1 MRIDSLTYFNS
12 SLAGI
17 RDNQSSISR
26 LNQQIAADQRVLQ
39 PKDDPQATEQILDL
53 SNRVAART
61 QFASN
66 QDRASIGLKY
76 ESTVLSEMRDTLT
89 SVKDLLAGSVAGSD
103 TSLRDQVAQQIKG
116 LANQLLDLANTRDP
130 SGNYIFGGYDTVNKP
145 YGNPLDGS
153 ISATTYGGTPN
164 PGGTRSIEVEV
175 GRLVQVNDNLDGVFQ
190 HGVAGSD
197 LLQQLDDM
205 VTNLSAT
212 TTTQAD
218 ITQWMGVVDTA
229 TANLDT
235 ITYRVSAAY
244 GEVDD
249 VRTTSSALKLL
260 EQNALSDVQ
269 SLDKTSAILE
279 LQNRQT
285 SLEAA
290 ERAYALTSSLSL
302 FNFLG

>member
-1 MRIDSLTYFNS
+1 MRIDSLSYFNS

-17 RDNQSSISR
+17 RDNQAAISR

-53 SNRVAART
+53 SNRIAART

-66 QDRASIGLKY
+66 QDRASIALKY
-76 ESTVLSEMRDTLT
+76 ESTVLDEMRNTLT
-89 SVKDLLAGSVAGSD
+89 DVKDLLAGSVAGSD
-103 TSLRDQVAQQIKG
+103 TNLRAQVAQQIKG
-116 LANQLLDLANTRDP
+116 LANQLQDLANTRDP
-130 SGNYIFGGYDTVNKP
+130 SGNYIFGGFDTVNKP
-145 YGNPLDGS
+145 YNNPLDGTLT
-153 ISATTYGGTPN
+153 ATTYGGTPN
-164 PGGTRSIEVEV
+164 PGGIRSIEVEV

-190 HGVAGSD
+190 SGVANND
-197 LLQQLDDM
+197 LLQEMDDM

-218 ITQWMGVVDTA
+218 ITAWMAVVDTA
-229 TANLDT
+229 VNNLDT
-235 ITYRVSAAY
+235 ISYRVSAAY

-249 VRTTSSALKLL
+249 VRTTSKSLKVL
-260 EQNALSDVQ
+260 EQNALSDLQ
-269 SLDKTSAILE
+269 TLDKTSAILE

>member
-1 MRIDSLTYFNS
+1 MRIDSLSYFNS
-12 SLAGI
+12 SLSGI

-53 SNRVAART
+53 SNRIAART

-76 ESTVLSEMRDTLT
+76 ESTVLTEMRDTLT

-103 TSLRDQVAQQIKG
+103 TGLRDQVGQQIKG
-116 LANQLLDLANTRDP
+116 LAKQLLDLANTRDP
-130 SGNYIFGGYDTVNKP
+130 SGNYIFGGFDTVNKP
-145 YGNPLDGS
+145 YGNPLDGT

-190 HGVAGSD
+190 HGVANND
-197 LLQQLDDM
+197 LLQELDDAAS
-205 VTNLSAT
+205 NLSAT

-218 ITQWMGVVDTA
+218 ITGWMAVVDKA
-229 TANLDT
+229 VSNLDT

-244 GEVDD
+244 GEVQD
-249 VRTTSSALKLL
+249 VRSTSSSLKLL
-260 EQNALSDVQ
+260 EQNSLSDLQ
-269 SLDKTSAILE
+269 TLDKTSAILE
-279 LQNRQT
+279 LQSRQT
-285 SLEAA
+285 TLEAA
-290 ERAYALTSSLSL
+290 ERAYAMTSSLSL